1 MARLR
6 LVPLVWKVARLNGP
20 SKWGPLQTSAPKRG
34 LARLLLDRT
43 RDLSTHGTAH
53 RGASG
58 VAMPTDEDDQDDHF
72 LFNHP
77 ERGGNFAA
85 A

>member
-1 MARLR
+1 MFVELGDSERDFILFQDRAILQCE
-6 LVPLVWKVARLNGP
+6 LINSTSVPQR
-20 SKWGPLQTSAPKRG
+20 PKKYVI
-34 LARLLLDRT
+34 
-43 RDLSTHGTAH
+43 HGTAH
-53 RGASG
+53 RGANG
-58 VAMPTDEDDQDDHF
+58 AAMPTDEDDQDDHF